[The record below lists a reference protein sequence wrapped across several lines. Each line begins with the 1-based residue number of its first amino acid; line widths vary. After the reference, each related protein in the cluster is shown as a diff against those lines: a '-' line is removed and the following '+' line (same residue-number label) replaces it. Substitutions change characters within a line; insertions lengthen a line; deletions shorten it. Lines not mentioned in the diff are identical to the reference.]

1 MLQAGEL
8 LQGRYELQECLAQN
22 AGRQTWIAV
31 DRGVSPEEKIIVKLL
46 AFSPEMQWEDFKL
59 FEREAQVLKT
69 LSHPRIPKYR
79 DYFSIDKQAGSG
91 LYWFAL
97 VQDYIPG
104 KSLQNLLDT
113 GKHFTE
119 KEVRSLAVQLL
130 RILLYLHELSPQV
143 LHRDL
148 KPSNLILGE
157 DRKIYLVDFGAVQD
171 QGAVEGVTFTVV
183 GTAGYAPLEQFW
195 GKAVPAS
202 DLYSLGATL
211 IHILTG
217 VAPVDLPQKNL
228 KIQFRDRI
236 SVNPNFVYWIEALT
250 APDLSQRYQTAQE
263 ALTDLKAN
271 RYLNAPLQKISLF
284 PETKIQLWQSYTQLK
299 VKIPG
304 RGLLI
309 FIDGISL
316 ILKFLLAGS
325 SFFSLLVVFLL
336 LGSSI
341 AVILSAIIINYLNFS
356 LAFLLVIM
364 LGFTFMIMEK
374 FSSSLSKELAKLLSH
389 FQFRKVRVT
398 DYCIFCDRQNV
409 VLEQKLWGWTYWRHR
424 LETNQVNQVK
434 FTKYQG
440 IILETKFLKYCF
452 GRDLNEME
460 SQWLS
465 QQMQDW
471 IEQI

>member
-1 MLQAGEL
+1 MLQAGHL
-8 LQGRYELQECLAQN
+8 LQGRYKLQECLAQN

-31 DRGVSPEEKIIVKLL
+31 DQSVSSEEKVIVKFL

-59 FEREAQVLKT
+59 FEREAQVLKN

-79 DYFSIDKQAGSG
+79 DYFSVDKQVGSG

-104 KSLQNLLDT
+104 KSLQNLLDA
-113 GKHFTE
+113 GRHFTE
-119 KEVRSLAVQLL
+119 KEVRSLAVQVLK
-130 RILLYLHELSPQV
+130 ILCYLHELSPLV

-148 KPSNLILGE
+148 KPSNFILGE
-157 DRKIYLVDFGAVQD
+157 DRKIYLVDFGAVQE

-195 GKAVPAS
+195 GRAVPAS

-228 KIQFRDRI
+228 KIQFRDRVSI
-236 SVNPNFVYWIEALT
+236 NPNLVYWIEALT

-271 RYLNAPLQKISLF
+271 RYLNAPLQKNSLF
-284 PETKIQLWQSYTQLK
+284 PESKIQLWQSPTQLK
-299 VKIPG
+299 VEIQG
-304 RGLLI
+304 RGILI
-309 FIDGISL
+309 FFDAIAL
-316 ILKFLLAGS
+316 ILKLILAASSFISLLA
-325 SFFSLLVVFLL
+325 VFLL
-336 LGSSI
+336 LGSSL
-341 AVILSAIIINYLNFS
+341 AVIVSAIIVNYLNFS
-356 LAFLLVIM
+356 LAFVLVTM
-364 LGFTFMIMEK
+364 LFFTFMMMEK
-374 FSSSLSKELAKLLSH
+374 FSSALSKELFKLLSH
-389 FQFRKVRVT
+389 FRFRKVRIT
-398 DYCIFCDRQNV
+398 DYCIFGDRKNF
-409 VLEQKLWGWTYWRHR
+409 VLEQKLWGWTYWRHY
-424 LETNQVNQVK
+424 LDTAQIKQFK
-434 FTKYQG
+434 FINYQG
-440 IILETKFLKYCF
+440 IILETNFSKYCF
-452 GRDLNEME
+452 GQDLNPDE

>member
-1 MLQAGEL
+1 MLQAGDL
-8 LQGRYELQECLAQN
+8 LQGRYLLQECLAQN
-22 AGRQTWIAV
+22 AGRQTWIAI
-31 DRGVSPEEKIIVKLL
+31 DQSASPEEKVIVKFL

-59 FEREAQVLKT
+59 FEREAQVLKN

-104 KSLQNLLDT
+104 KSLQNLLDS
-113 GKHFTE
+113 GRHFTE

-130 RILLYLHELSPQV
+130 KILCYLHELTPPV
-143 LHRDL
+143 LHRDI
-148 KPSNLILGE
+148 KPSNLIFGE
-157 DRKIYLVDFGAVQD
+157 DRKIYLVDFGAVQE
-171 QGAVEGVTFTVV
+171 QGAMEGVTFTVV

-195 GKAVPAS
+195 GRAVPAS
-202 DLYSLGATL
+202 DLYSFGATL

-217 VAPVDLPQKNL
+217 VMPADLPQKNL

-236 SVNPNFVYWIEALT
+236 SINSNFVYWIEALT
-250 APDLSQRYQTAQE
+250 APDLSQRYQTAQA

-284 PETKIQLWQSYTQLK
+284 PESKIQLWQSPTQLK
-299 VKIPG
+299 VEIPG
-304 RGLLI
+304 RGFGIFLDAIALVLKLI
-309 FIDGISL
+309 
-316 ILKFLLAGS
+316 LAGS

-336 LGSSI
+336 LGSSL

-356 LAFLLVIM
+356 LAFVLVTM
-364 LGFTFMIMEK
+364 LFFTFMIMEK
-374 FSSSLSKELAKLLSH
+374 FSSSLSKELFKLLSH
-389 FQFRKVRVT
+389 FRFRKVRVS
-398 DYCIFCDRQNV
+398 DYCIFGDRKNF
-409 VLEQKLWGWTYWRHR
+409 VLEQKLWGWTYWRHHI
-424 LETNQVNQVK
+424 ETAQVK
-434 FTKYQG
+434 QVKLIKYQG
-440 IILETKFLKYCF
+440 ITLETKFLKYGF
-452 GRDLNEME
+452 GQDLNETE
-460 SQWLS
+460 RQWLS

>member
-1 MLQAGEL
+1 MLQAGHL
-8 LQGRYELQECLAQN
+8 LQGRYQLQECLAQN

-31 DRGVSPEEKIIVKLL
+31 DQSVSSEEKVIVKFL

-59 FEREAQVLKT
+59 FEREAQVLKN

-79 DYFSIDKQAGSG
+79 DYFSVDKQAGSG

-104 KSLQNLLDT
+104 KSLQNLLDA
-113 GKHFTE
+113 GRHFTE

-130 RILLYLHELSPQV
+130 KILCYLHELSPPV
-143 LHRDL
+143 LHRDI

-157 DRKIYLVDFGAVQD
+157 DRKIYLVDFGAVQE

-195 GKAVPAS
+195 GRAVRSS

-217 VAPVDLPQKNL
+217 VAPVELPQKNL

-236 SVNPNFVYWIEALT
+236 SINSNFVYWIEALT

-263 ALTDLKAN
+263 ALTDLKAG

-284 PETKIQLWQSYTQLK
+284 PESKVNFWQSPTQLK
-299 VKIPG
+299 VEIQG
-304 RGLLI
+304 RGFLI
-309 FIDGISL
+309 FFDAIAL
-316 ILKFLLAGS
+316 ILKLILAGS
-325 SFFSLLVVFLL
+325 SFFSLLAVFLL
-336 LGSSI
+336 LGSSL

-356 LAFLLVIM
+356 LAFVLVTM
-364 LGFTFMIMEK
+364 LVFTFMMMEK
-374 FSSSLSKELAKLLSH
+374 FSSALSKELFKLLSH
-389 FQFRKVRVT
+389 FRFRKVRVT
-398 DYCIFCDRQNV
+398 DYCIFGDRKNF
-409 VLEQKLWGWTYWRHR
+409 VLEQKLWGWTYWRHY
-424 LETNQVNQVK
+424 LDTAQIKQFK
-434 FTKYQG
+434 FIKYQG
-440 IILETKFLKYCF
+440 IILEANFLKYGF
-452 GRDLNEME
+452 GQDLNSDE